1 MAPSSFAASGIVM
14 RGTFRI
20 QTEAEVKVQNATE
33 VIQVTPPVYVWTI
46 EGVEKASPRLVLV
59 SRR

>member
-1 MAPSSFAASGIVM
+1 M

-33 VIQVTPPVYVWTI
+33 VVQATPPVYVWEI

-59 SRR
+59 ARP